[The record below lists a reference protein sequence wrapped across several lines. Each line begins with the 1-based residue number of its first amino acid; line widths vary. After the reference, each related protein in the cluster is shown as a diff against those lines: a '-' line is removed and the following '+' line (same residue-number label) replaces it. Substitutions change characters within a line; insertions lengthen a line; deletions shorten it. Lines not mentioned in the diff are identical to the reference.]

1 MRSFQSRSIQINPG
15 HLLSVFRSLQR
26 AQVNGI
32 VLVIILACLMS
43 GCQKDGLDVVSQD
56 RIISQPGDLAGSE
69 AGCPTPWNAE
79 DLAELSY
86 RHVRY
91 WQATVDPVD
100 YLPATIRSPFRTTY
114 DSLMALVDQTSV
126 SSGMQSLVQMDLITP
141 ILANWLEAYA
151 ASPLPAMSTI
161 ADLHAHFQVQHTNVS
176 QHSSLTCAEKVFLH
190 TFLDIQEQMARA
202 LHESWPDMVM
212 RADCGGFW
220 QQLGCILSGPALY
233 LGSVIGGVV
242 GAAVLTGG
250 GIIGVTAAGGI
261 LLGPAAG
268 IGQVV
273 GIVIALPFALEACAC
288 DDCSPVL
295 GLSFDMLDCG
305 PNGIAIP
312 WGMGKD
318 ISQIEW
324 FNDNGLPEYAITYPP
339 TFALEVSQVL
349 PLPEY
354 LTSTLKP
361 KCEEEEITQST
372 AINDL
377 YELSKTVEVT
387 SILGETQVL
396 PELGTYDYVAYG
408 LGVDPNRYTYSFH
421 ALHGTILS
429 VNGPYV
435 SIQWDDT
442 EDWGAVQVTVH
453 NICSNRQR
461 TFELRVD
468 FDGGGML

>member
-1 MRSFQSRSIQINPG
+1 M
-15 HLLSVFRSLQR
+15 
-26 AQVNGI
+26 
-32 VLVIILACLMS
+32 
-43 GCQKDGLDVVSQD
+43 
-56 RIISQPGDLAGSE
+56 
-69 AGCPTPWNAE
+69 
-79 DLAELSY
+79 
-86 RHVRY
+86 
-91 WQATVDPVD
+91 
-100 YLPATIRSPFRTTY
+100 
-114 DSLMALVDQTSV
+114 
-126 SSGMQSLVQMDLITP
+126 
-141 ILANWLEAYA
+141 
-151 ASPLPAMSTI
+151 
-161 ADLHAHFQVQHTNVS
+161 
-176 QHSSLTCAEKVFLH
+176 
-190 TFLDIQEQMARA
+190 
-202 LHESWPDMVM
+202 
-212 RADCGGFW
+212 
-220 QQLGCILSGPALY
+220 GCILNSPAVF
-233 LGSVIGGVV
+233 LGNIIGGVV
-242 GAAVLTGG
+242 GAAVLPSG
-250 GIIGVTAAGGI
+250 GILGVAAAGSSIGI

-268 IGQVV
+268 IGAAV
-273 GIVIALPFALEACAC
+273 GVFIALPFALEYCAC

-305 PNGIAIP
+305 PNAIAIP

-339 TFALEVSQVL
+339 TFELQVSQVL

-354 LTSTLKP
+354 LTSTLFP
-361 KCEEEEITQST
+361 KCGEEEITFSK
-372 AINDL
+372 AVNDL

-396 PELGTYDYVAYG
+396 PQLGAYDYVAYG

-435 SIQWDDT
+435 SIQWDDQ